1 MTRNACIVILAALIC
16 LQPAFGQNVSCS
28 LSGIVQDSARAVIPG
43 AVVTVTGAQTG
54 FVRNTKTNDSGF
66 FAFPDLT
73 AGEYTLSVTAPG
85 FKKYEQ
91 TGINL
96 SSSEQRSLGAIVL
109 AVGDVAESVTV
120 TAEAAP
126 VQLGSSEK
134 AGLITGEEMESMA
147 LRGRDFFDAVGLLAG
162 VVDLSDSREAP
173 SPSSIQNI
181 FILGSRSQAKN
192 MTVDGVTN
200 LDTGSNHTVHYMP
213 SMDSIGEVKVLMSN
227 YAPEYGRNSGG
238 TISIVTRGGGKQFR
252 ASAGWYYRHESFSA
266 NDYFNNQRNQPRP
279 RYRYNI
285 ASYTVSGPIY
295 IPKRFNTDRTKLFF
309 FWSQEYQR
317 QLITAAARTVRVPTE
332 RERAGDFSQ
341 SFDVNGTLIPIY
353 DPLAAV
359 GTTRVRFPGNAV
371 PASRFTPIG
380 VSVLKLFPLPNFVDP
395 NPSRIHQWN
404 YISQASIPYPRGSQT
419 ARVDYSPRANL
430 AMYFR
435 VSRNADEQITSYM
448 SSNFPLV
455 PVMWHQPGRGAAMH
469 TTATL
474 SPTIFNEFVFGVSEN
489 TRDYY
494 PQDYNIVSRKATGI
508 NVPQWYPG
516 NNPAG
521 MIPNMSFGGV
531 SNAAS
536 PNLPT
541 VFPYYNANTIFSIV
555 DNISKVAGTHTFKTG
570 FYLERGRKV
579 EQNTPTPNRGTLA
592 YDRSS
597 TNPLDTNHPWA
608 NALIGTYYS
617 YAEITSRPEGQF
629 RFTNLEFYVQDAWKV
644 TRRLLIDYGLRFY
657 HQPPHY
663 EIRKIISSFVPAL
676 YDPAKAP
683 VLLRPGYNENRVKV
697 ALDPITGQTYNQ
709 ALIGTYA
716 PGHGDPAVG
725 MFLIGSDGRKSLYHT
740 PPIVIAPRFGFAW
753 DPFGRGR
760 TALRGGFGIF
770 YDRIPQ
776 NATIR
781 QLPSPPQMYT
791 PTVYFGRVQDL
802 EATVGQAILAPGGT
816 RVALFGDQPI
826 PTTYNYSFGIQQQ
839 ISRGMIVDL
848 SYAGSTSRHLLWE
861 RNINPV
867 PIYSRF
873 LDMNPQNRDPT
884 TSSALATNFL
894 RLFPG
899 IADVL
904 LVEFGSTSHYNAFL
918 ATVNRRMSRGLQ
930 FGFSYS
936 FSKVLGT
943 ASTNNTTVSPFFA
956 PRVRNYGRLTYDLT
970 HVASLRYTWLMP
982 KIGKRLGDGAGAW
995 MIRQITDGWEM
1006 AGIARFS
1013 KGGAFTPGLSTVDG
1027 QDITGTPSEGARPNV
1042 GDPLAPPKERFERPA
1057 RGTFG
1062 NVGAGVLR
1070 LPGINNW
1077 DISIYKQLR
1086 FSERLRAQL
1095 RLESYNTFNH
1105 TQFSSLTTTARFNL
1119 QGQQVDPLFLEPSAA
1134 RSPRRV
1140 QLALRLNW

>member
-1 MTRNACIVILAALIC
+1 MVAKSRIMILCAAAISHA
-16 LQPAFGQNVSCS
+16 AFGQNVSCS
-28 LSGIVQDSARAVIPG
+28 LSGVVQDSVKAVIPG
-43 AVVTVTGAQTG
+43 AVVTVTGVQTG

-73 AGEYTLSVTAPG
+73 AGDYNLSVTAPG

-91 TGINL
+91 QGIKL
-96 SSSEQRSLGAIVL
+96 SSSEQRSLGTIVL
-109 AVGDVAESVTV
+109 TVGDVAESVTV

-134 AGLITGEEMESMA
+134 AGVLTGEEIESMA
-147 LRGRDFFDAVGLLAG
+147 LRGRDFFDAIGLLAG
-162 VVDLSDSREAP
+162 VVDLSESREAP

-213 SMDSIGEVKVLMSN
+213 SMDSVGEVKVLMSN

-238 TISIVTRGGGKQFR
+238 TISIVTRGGGQQFH

-266 NDYFNNQRNQPRP
+266 NDFFNNQRNQPRP

-285 ASYTVSGPIY
+285 ASYTISGPIY
-295 IPKRFNTDRTKLFF
+295 LPGKFNADRTKLFF
-309 FWSQEYQR
+309 FWSQEFQR

-332 RERAGDFSQ
+332 MERAGDFSR
-341 SFDVNGTLIPIY
+341 SFDVNGALIRVY
-353 DPLAAV
+353 DPAAAM
-359 GTTRVRFPGNAV
+359 GATRVQFPGNVV
-371 PASRFTPIG
+371 PASRFTNVG
-380 VSVLKLFPLPNFVDP
+380 VNVLKLFPLPNFVDP
-395 NPSRIHQWN
+395 NPSRVYQWN
-404 YISQASIPYPRGSQT
+404 YISQESIPYPRGSQT
-419 ARVDYSPRANL
+419 ARVDFSPRANL
-430 AMYFR
+430 AMYVR
-435 VSRNADEQITSYM
+435 ISRNADEQITSYM
-448 SSNFPLV
+448 SSNYPLV
-455 PVMWHQPGRGAAMH
+455 PVVWHQPGRGAALH
-469 TTATL
+469 ATATL
-474 SPTIFNEFVFGVSEN
+474 SPTVFNEFVFGVSEN

-494 PQDYNIVSRKATGI
+494 PQDYDKVSRKATGI
-508 NVPQWYPG
+508 TVPQWYPA
-516 NNPAG
+516 NNPTG

-555 DNISKVAGTHTFKTG
+555 DNISKVYGTHTFKTG
-570 FYLERGRKV
+570 FYFERARKV
-579 EQNTPTPNRGTLA
+579 EQNTPTPSRGALA
-592 YDRSS
+592 FDRSS

-617 YAEITSRPEGQF
+617 YAEPTSRPEGQF
-629 RFTNLEFYVQDAWKV
+629 RFSNLEFYVQDAWKV
-644 TRRLLIDYGLRFY
+644 NRRLMIDYGVRFY

-663 EIRKIISSFVPAL
+663 EIRKIISSFVPSL

-683 VLLRPGYNENRVKV
+683 VLLRPGYDANRVKV
-697 ALDPITGQTYNQ
+697 AVDPVTGRTYNQ

-716 PGHGDPAVG
+716 PGIGDPAIG
-725 MFLIGSDGRKSLYHT
+725 MFRIGSDGRKSLYHT
-740 PPIVIAPRFGFAW
+740 PALVFAPRFGFAW
-753 DPFGRGR
+753 DPFGKGR
-760 TALRGGFGIF
+760 TALRGGVGVF

-781 QLPSPPQMYT
+781 QLPNPPQMYT
-791 PTVYFGRVQDL
+791 PTVYFGRIEDL
-802 EATVGQAILAPGGT
+802 ETTAGQAILAPGGT

-839 ISRGMIVDL
+839 LKRSMIVDL
-848 SYAGSTSRHLLWE
+848 SYAGSISRHLLWE

-867 PIYSRF
+867 PIYARF
-873 LDMNPQNRDPT
+873 LDMNPQNKDPT

-894 RLFPG
+894 RVYPG
-899 IADVL
+899 IADVN
-904 LVEFGSTSHYNAFL
+904 LVEFGSTSSYNAL
-918 ATVNRRMSRGLQ
+918 LLSVNRRMSRGFQ

-956 PRVRNYGRLTYDLT
+956 PRVRNYGPLTYDLT
-970 HVASLRYTWLMP
+970 HVASLRYTWLLP
-982 KIGKRLGDGAGAW
+982 NVGKRLGNGVA
-995 MIRQITDGWEM
+995 RLLVRPLTDGWEM
-1006 AGIARFS
+1006 AGISRFS
-1013 KGGAFTPGLSTVDG
+1013 TGGAFTPGLSTVDG
-1027 QDITGTPSEGARPNV
+1027 QDITGTPSESARPDV
-1042 GDPLAPPKERFERPA
+1042 FDPAAPAKQRFARPA

-1062 NVGAGVLR
+1062 NVGVGVLH

-1077 DISIYKQLR
+1077 DISIYKQIRLQ
-1086 FSERLRAQL
+1086 ERLRAQL
-1095 RLESYNTFNH
+1095 RLETYNTFNH

-1119 QGQQVDPLFLEPSAA
+1119 QGEQVDPLFLEPSTA